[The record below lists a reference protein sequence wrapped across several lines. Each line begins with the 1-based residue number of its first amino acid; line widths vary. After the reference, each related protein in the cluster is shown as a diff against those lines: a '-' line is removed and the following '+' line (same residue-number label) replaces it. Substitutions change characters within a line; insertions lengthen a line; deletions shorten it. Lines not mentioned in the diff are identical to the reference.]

1 LDLNKYI
8 KYGALAVLGVLCF
21 SFGSQTYYVSKKNRD
36 LEVQVKDL
44 TEKEKRSA
52 VLRSISTQMEEIAYQ
67 QKEVSDK
74 QREEA
79 VVQTRIANEMRNRSE
94 IERRNAL
101 EAERNALE
109 SEQRAIVAS
118 QQAESQRVVAEQQ
131 REEAEYARKVAD
143 TLSYVALA
151 RNLGSEAVTQE
162 NTGNHD
168 LALLLAYTSYLFTD
182 RYKGDVYQPS
192 IYEALSLISKSTR
205 TWPAHRGAVKK
216 LYFTNQERTKF
227 LSISEYGSL
236 AQHELKPDGQLVTN
250 YLFQDSQYDIR
261 DMWYFD
267 NGVIYAISRTS
278 DLLVFNPNKT
288 VPVIRHIDGA
298 VHPIRI
304 YSLNPVEAVIV
315 AENGLFVIGLGNL
328 EIERSIIVERPIRLS
343 STDNGKLVLFDD
355 TDVVII
361 TDEAVTEMTT
371 LKIPVKGVTS
381 VSRGRD
387 WNTVFYGTNDGTIY
401 MVAENGQIT
410 RLVGHRS
417 KISQLSSHPQ
427 NKRLLLSTSYDG
439 TAKIWD
445 WQKEKVEPVNV
456 ISSGN
461 WITAMMMV
469 GGEYMWTGDQRGNL
483 TQTIT
488 SVPLM
493 AETIKKSLTRDFTR
507 EEWNY
512 YIGSN
517 IPYETFLDR

>member
-1 LDLNKYI
+1 MDLNKYI
-8 KYGALAVLGVLCF
+8 KYGALAALAALCI
-21 SFGSQTYYVSKKNRD
+21 SFGSQAYYVTKKNQD
-36 LEVQVKDL
+36 LEVQLKDL

-109 SEQRAIVAS
+109 SEQRAVIAS

-151 RNLGSEAVTQE
+151 RNLGSEAITQE

-168 LALLLAYTSYLFTD
+168 LALLLAYTSYLFTE
-182 RYKGDVYQPS
+182 RYKGDVYQQA
-192 IYEALSLISKSTR
+192 IYEALSLVSKSTR

-227 LSISEYGSL
+227 LSISDYGWL
-236 AQHELKPDGQLVTN
+236 AQHELKNNGQLETT
-250 YLFQDSQYDIR
+250 YLFQNSQYDIR
-261 DMWYFD
+261 DMWYFA
-267 NGVIYAISRTS
+267 NGMIYAISRTG

-288 VPVIRHIDGA
+288 EPVILHIDGA
-298 VHPIRI
+298 VHPMRI
-304 YSLNPVEAVIV
+304 YSLNQMDAVIV

-328 EIERSIIVERPIRLS
+328 EIERKILVDKPILLS
-343 STDNGKLVLFDD
+343 SSDNGKLVLFDGSD
-355 TDVVII
+355 EVKI
-361 TDEAVTEMTT
+361 TDEDVTKLTS
-371 LKIPVKGVTS
+371 LKIPVKGVS
-381 VSRGRD
+381 AVSRGRD

-401 MVAENGQIT
+401 MIREDGQVT

-427 NKRLLLSTSYDG
+427 NRRLLLSTSYDG

-445 WQKEKVEPVNV
+445 WQKEKVEPINV

-461 WITAMMMV
+461 WITCMMMM
-469 GGEYMWTGDQRGNL
+469 GGDYMWTGDQRGNL
-483 TQTIT
+483 TQTVI

-493 AETIKKSLTRDFTR
+493 ATTVKESLTRNFTR

-512 YIGSN
+512 YIGNN
-517 IPYETFLDR
+517 IPYETFIDR

>member
-1 LDLNKYI
+1 MDLNKYI

-109 SEQRAIVAS
+109 SEQRAVVAS
-118 QQAESQRVVAEQQ
+118 QQAESQRILAEQQ

-168 LALLLAYTSYLFTD
+168 LALLLAYTSYLFTE

-205 TWPAHRGAVKK
+205 TWSAHRGAVKK

-227 LSISEYGSL
+227 LSISDYGSI
-236 AQHELKPDGQLVTN
+236 AQHELKNGQLETT
-250 YLFQDSQYDIR
+250 YLFQNSQYDIR
-261 DMWYFD
+261 DIWYFS
-267 NGVIYAISRTS
+267 NGMIYAISRTG
-278 DLLVFNPNKT
+278 DLLVFNPNKAE
-288 VPVIRHIDGA
+288 PVIRHIDEA
-298 VHPIRI
+298 IHPMRI
-304 YSLNPVEAVIV
+304 YSLNQMDVVIV
-315 AENGLFVIGLGNL
+315 AENGLFVIALGNL
-328 EIERSIIVERPIRLS
+328 EIERKILVDKPILLS
-343 STDNGKLVLFDD
+343 SSDKGQLVLFDES
-355 TDVVII
+355 
-361 TDEAVTEMTT
+361 DEVKIADENVTKLTNK
-371 LKIPVKGVTS
+371 KIPIKGVTA
-381 VSRGRD
+381 VSRGRN

-401 MVAENGQIT
+401 MVDENEQIT

-417 KISQLSSHPQ
+417 KISQLSNHPQ
-427 NKRLLLSTSYDG
+427 NPRLLLSTSYDG

-461 WITAMMMV
+461 WITSMMMM
-469 GGEYMWTGDQRGNL
+469 GGEFMWTGDQRGNL
-483 TQTIT
+483 TQTVI

-493 AETIKKSLTRDFTR
+493 ATTIKESLTRNFTQ

-512 YIGSN
+512 YIGTN
-517 IPYETFLDR
+517 IPYETFIDR